1 MLALQPGKKVS
12 LKGSRG
18 FGSDG
23 CKRPVGGKGE
33 SPCEECG
40 EAKVQ
45 LTHFSVIDH
54 NFHVPSKRSL
64 LPNPVSKIFSL
75 MSTVEY
81 L

>member
-1 MLALQPGKKVS
+1 MGQVS

-23 CKRPVGGKGE
+23 YKGQLEEKEKE

-40 EAKVQ
+40 GAKVQ
-45 LTHFSVIDH
+45 FIHFSVIDH
-54 NFHVPSKRSL
+54 NFSVPSKKP

-75 MSTVEY
+75 MFTLEY